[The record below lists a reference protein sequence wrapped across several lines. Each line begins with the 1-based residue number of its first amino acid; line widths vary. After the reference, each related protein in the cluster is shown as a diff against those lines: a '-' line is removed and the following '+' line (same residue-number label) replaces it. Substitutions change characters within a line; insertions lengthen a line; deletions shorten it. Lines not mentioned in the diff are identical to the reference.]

1 MRRILFV
8 GVNSVWVKTFNRLKN
23 MKLNKKSSLKIS
35 LNFEYFIV

>member
-1 MRRILFV
+1 
-8 GVNSVWVKTFNRLKN
+8 